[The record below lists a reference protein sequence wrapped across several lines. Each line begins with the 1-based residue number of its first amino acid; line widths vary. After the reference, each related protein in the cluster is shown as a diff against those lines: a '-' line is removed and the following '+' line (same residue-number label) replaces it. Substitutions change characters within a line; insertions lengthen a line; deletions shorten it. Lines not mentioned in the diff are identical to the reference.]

1 MTDSVSPIVD
11 SVAVITENVF
21 SPEEVENT
29 GIFRLANS
37 LRFKTRPSVVE
48 REVLLRKGQPY
59 DSALTEETERNLRRL
74 ALFREVEV
82 DTLRVDGRLVAQVHS
97 RDAWSTQPILQLG
110 FASDGTVTGRI
121 GLTEANLMGTGNLAH
136 IAYRKDVDRD
146 GLELATELR
155 RLAGTQINLGGTYF
169 DLSDGNTGTWFFG
182 DPWRSFVDT
191 HSVVYGGDAASRQ
204 EIQYRVES
212 STVRDTTRYW
222 RKSQGHRLFGGVA
235 ANASPAYYTRFGL
248 VADVR
253 NLTYVPV
260 QDTAMAVPDTIRGF
274 IGLWGEYRRSEFL
287 VTRFMSGFGEE
298 DINLS
303 ATVALGLNVAPQV
316 FGYESFSLG
325 PTMFMQAGGRIGEGF
340 VHGSL
345 RANGLFNAAGLD
357 SGRVVLA
364 VTVGRK
370 PGRLHST
377 VLHARAGL
385 MENPPPGGEFDLGFA
400 YPPRSWEPHSF
411 VGTRTLWG
419 TLEHRWFAFP
429 RLFNLFGL
437 GLAGFLDYGGAWY
450 ADQAPRWG
458 GAAGFGL
465 RTGSSRASGS
475 ETGRIDIGYRFG
487 SDVSGSRWVLSFGVG
502 WVFP

>member
-1 MTDSVSPIVD
+1 
-11 SVAVITENVF
+11 
-21 SPEEVENT
+21 
-29 GIFRLANS
+29 
-37 LRFKTRPSVVE
+37 
-48 REVLLRKGQPY
+48 
-59 DSALTEETERNLRRL
+59 
-74 ALFREVEV
+74 
-82 DTLRVDGRLVAQVHS
+82 
-97 RDAWSTQPILQLG
+97 
-110 FASDGTVTGRI
+110 
-121 GLTEANLMGTGNLAH
+121 
-136 IAYRKDVDRD
+136 
-146 GLELATELR
+146 
-155 RLAGTQINLGGTYF
+155 
-169 DLSDGNTGTWFFG
+169 
-182 DPWRSFVDT
+182 
-191 HSVVYGGDAASRQ
+191 
-204 EIQYRVES
+204 
-212 STVRDTTRYW
+212 
-222 RKSQGHRLFGGVA
+222 
-235 ANASPAYYTRFGL
+235 
-248 VADVR
+248 
-253 NLTYVPV
+253 
-260 QDTAMAVPDTIRGF
+260 
-274 IGLWGEYRRSEFL
+274 
-287 VTRFMSGFGEE
+287 
-298 DINLS
+298 
-303 ATVALGLNVAPQV
+303 
-316 FGYESFSLG
+316 
-325 PTMFMQAGGRIGEGF
+325 
-340 VHGSL
+340 
-345 RANGLFNAAGLD
+345 
-357 SGRVVLA
+357 VLA